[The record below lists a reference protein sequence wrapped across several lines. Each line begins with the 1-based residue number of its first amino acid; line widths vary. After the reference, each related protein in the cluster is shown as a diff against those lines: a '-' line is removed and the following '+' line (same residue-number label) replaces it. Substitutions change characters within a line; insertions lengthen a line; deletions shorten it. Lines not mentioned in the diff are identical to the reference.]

1 MNMRKWLV
9 VRKPAQSAFR
19 GMTLLEIMV
28 VIAIIG
34 IVATAVSV
42 GVVGYLQKARINAT
56 KSQLGTIANAVQM
69 YALDGDYPNSLTVLT
84 EGAGAPLKPKQLKDP
99 WGQELIYAYPAQ
111 DANREFDLC
120 SKGPDRR
127 EGTEDD
133 ICND

>member
-1 MNMRKWLV
+1 MDIRKWIIA
-9 VRKPAQSAFR
+9 RKPAQAAFR

-42 GVVGYLQKARINAT
+42 GVVGYLNKARVNAT
-56 KSQLGTIANAVQM
+56 KTQIGTVANAIQM
-69 YALDGDYPNSLTVLT
+69 YALDGDYPSSLTVLT

-99 WGQELIYAYPAQ
+99 WGQDLLYNYPSQ
-111 DANREFDLC
+111 DANLEFDLC

>member
-1 MNMRKWLV
+1 MSIRTFLLA
-9 VRKPAQSAFR
+9 RKPAGVAFR

-34 IVATAVSV
+34 IMATAISV
-42 GVVGYLQKARINAT
+42 GVVGYLNKARINAT
-56 KSQLGTIANAVQM
+56 KTQIGTIANAVQM
-69 YALDGDYPNSLTVLT
+69 FALDGDYPSSLTVLT
-84 EGAGAPLKPKQLKDP
+84 EGAGAPLKVKQLKDP
-99 WGQELIYAYPAQ
+99 WGQDISYSYPSQ
-111 DANREFDLC
+111 DANLEFDLC

>member
-1 MNMRKWLV
+1 MDIRTWFAA
-9 VRKPAQSAFR
+9 RKPAQAAFR

-42 GVVGYLQKARINAT
+42 GVVGYLNKARINAT
-56 KSQLGTIANAVQM
+56 KSQIGTIANAVQM
-69 YALDGDYPNSLTVLT
+69 YALDGDYPTSLTVLT

-99 WGQELIYAYPAQ
+99 WGQDLAYAYPAQ